1 MCRSMMRTLAG
12 WRGRHLLI
20 PLATMLSGCSG
31 DTPAPAPETA
41 LRLPV
46 ITITT
51 TTQPR
56 EYEVAGNVVSDRR
69 IEIASKISG
78 YIQSIAVAEG
88 DRVAAGDLLVQI
100 DDSQVAAAITQ
111 ARAALDTA
119 QSALADAAADLARYE
134 ALLAQDSIPEAQV
147 RKARLQRDAAS
158 GQVRAARAVLEQA
171 GAQQQYTRITSPVDA
186 VVIARQRRGGDL
198 VAPGLPLLTLESPT
212 GLLLETWIAEE
223 WQGALAP
230 GAPVRVTIDG
240 IAAPLPGRLARIV
253 PSGDPV
259 SRRFAV
265 KIALPE
271 VPALLTLISIASF
284 FPVSN
289 LIDETVALLGR
300 FAPPDVL
307 RIITDQIKAISESQ
321 QGGILT
327 FAFVLTV
334 WSSSGAMVSIITTL
348 NAAYDI
354 TEGRPWWKTRLTAI
368 GLTVGVALFILTSIS
383 IVLVGPTFAE
393 HLATSMHLGAAFKW
407 TWLVLQWPVIF
418 VLVVTGI
425 GLVYYFAPDA
435 EQEWVWVTPGS
446 ILATVLWVVVSLGF
460 KAYISYFGNYNE
472 TYGTLGAFIMLLT
485 WFYLSGLAILVGAEV
500 NAEIEHASPYGKD
513 VGEESTGREEEDRH
527 AREAL
532 LRGQEGQGGTRSGTV
547 RRRRELRPGSQGAAR
562 RLTTSFPSRRRD
574 DVCRPSPST
583 PAPRAWAPAPSSDR
597 ARRRDRARHDRGP
610 AARTQPPECR
620 PERQPRPPAPAAA
633 RRGVRSR

>member
-1 MCRSMMRTLAG
+1 MLEHLRVPLSWGELAKRTWNEILA
-12 WRGRHLLI
+12 
-20 PLATMLSGCSG
+20 
-31 DTPAPAPETA
+31 D
-41 LRLPV
+41 
-46 ITITT
+46 
-51 TTQPR
+51 
-56 EYEVAGNVVSDRR
+56 
-69 IEIASKISG
+69 
-78 YIQSIAVAEG
+78 
-88 DRVAAGDLLVQI
+88 DLL
-100 DDSQVAAAITQ
+100 
-111 ARAALDTA
+111 
-119 QSALADAAADLARYE
+119 DLA
-134 ALLAQDSIPEAQV
+134 
-147 RKARLQRDAAS
+147 
-158 GQVRAARAVLEQA
+158 
-171 GAQQQYTRITSPVDA
+171 AQQAYYFFF
-186 VVIARQRRGGDL
+186 
-198 VAPGLPLLTLESPT
+198 
-212 GLLLETWIAEE
+212 
-223 WQGALAP
+223 AL
-230 GAPVRVTIDG
+230 
-240 IAAPLPGRLARIV
+240 
-253 PSGDPV
+253 
-259 SRRFAV
+259 F
-265 KIALPE
+265 
-271 VPALLTLISIASF
+271 PALLTLISIASF

-513 VGEESTGREEEDRH
+513 VGEKVPGEKKKIGTLAKRCYEDKK
-527 AREAL
+527 ARGE
-532 LRGQEGQGGTRSGTV
+532 
-547 RRRRELRPGSQGAAR
+547 
-562 RLTTSFPSRRRD
+562 RD
-574 DVCRPSPST
+574 PEPFADDENCDLDRK
-583 PAPRAWAPAPSSDR
+583 APRAA
-597 ARRRDRARHDRGP
+597 
-610 AARTQPPECR
+610 
-620 PERQPRPPAPAAA
+620 
-633 RRGVRSR
+633 